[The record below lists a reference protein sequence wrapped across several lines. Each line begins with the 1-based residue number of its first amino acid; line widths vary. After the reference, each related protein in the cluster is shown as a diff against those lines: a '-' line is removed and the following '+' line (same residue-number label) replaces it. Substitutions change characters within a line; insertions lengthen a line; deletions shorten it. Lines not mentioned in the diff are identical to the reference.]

1 MTSAATHCG
10 HSIANRQWKRVTA
23 SSAASK
29 DRSGLRNRR
38 DFLRRSVWCPGSM
51 GTSTV
56 SCGAI
61 YPATVPSTMTC
72 HSPALLSIQGP
83 MPMPN
88 RVRVSV
94 RVALMMFLP
103 IA

>member
-1 MTSAATHCG
+1 MW
-10 HSIANRQWKRVTA
+10 R
-23 SSAASK
+23 
-29 DRSGLRNRR
+29 
-38 DFLRRSVWCPGSM
+38 PGST

-56 SCGAI
+56 SCMVI
-61 YPATVPSTMTC
+61 DPATVPSTMTC
-72 HSPALLSIQGP
+72 HSPAILSIQGP

-94 RVALMMFLP
+94 SVALMMFLP

>member
-1 MTSAATHCG
+1 
-10 HSIANRQWKRVTA
+10 
-23 SSAASK
+23 
-29 DRSGLRNRR
+29 
-38 DFLRRSVWCPGSM
+38 
-51 GTSTV
+51 
-56 SCGAI
+56 
-61 YPATVPSTMTC
+61 MTC
-72 HSPALLSIQGP
+72 HSPAILSIKGP